1 MEIVVDVI
9 HQKMHASI
17 TKDIAAGSQRFV
29 KFKFNLDKEWNGL
42 KIFAQFRQGNAA
54 YNDFLDDENCV
65 YLPQEIQAGCCYLML
80 YGSNDSIIGTVCP
93 LALTI
98 NDNKLISNAE
108 SIEITESLY
117 NQLITEFMRLEHQ
130 VSDFTNNDDI
140 VKRINEAV
148 VKELDKFN
156 LEELCDEC
164 LEAVDSANRAA
175 EDAEAVRAEVEAGG
189 FIESLK
195 DQNAGKKFKVW
206 SGTQAEYDAV
216 EEKENN
222 CLYIIEDDTDLQQ
235 AIEKVNTDL
244 AYLVGCG
251 TVNPNSL
258 SNLECLF
265 YIQYE

>member
-1 MEIVVDVI
+1 MEIVVDVMQ
-9 HQKMHASI
+9 QKMHASI

-29 KFKFNLDKEWNGL
+29 KFKFNLDNEWNGL
-42 KIFAQFRQGNAA
+42 KIFAQFRQGDAA

-117 NQLITEFMRLEHQ
+117 NQLITEFMRLERQ

-140 VKRINEAV
+140 VNRINEAV
-148 VKELDKFN
+148 EKEVDEFN
-156 LEELCDEC
+156 FEELCDEC
-164 LEAVDSANRAA
+164 REAA

-195 DQNAGKKFKVW
+195 EQNEGKKFKIW
-206 SGTQAEYDAV
+206 TGTRAKYEAL
-216 EEKENN
+216 EEIDPE
-222 CLYIIEDDTDLQQ
+222 CLYMIEDDTSLEE
-235 AIEKVNTDL
+235 AINKVNNDL

-251 TVNPNSL
+251 TANPN
-258 SNLECLF
+258 NLPNLNCLF

>member
-80 YGSNDSIIGTVCP
+80 YGSNESTIGTVCP

-117 NQLITEFMRLEHQ
+117 NQLITEFMRLERQ

-140 VKRINEAV
+140 VNRIN
-148 VKELDKFN
+148 K
-156 LEELCDEC
+156 
-164 LEAVDSANRAA
+164 
-175 EDAEAVRAEVEAGG
+175 
-189 FIESLK
+189 
-195 DQNAGKKFKVW
+195 
-206 SGTQAEYDAV
+206 AV
-216 EEKENN
+216 EKEVDEFNFEVTN
-222 CLYIIEDDTDLQQ
+222 DGNLMFANGDKLLKNVGYVKGDKGDKGDKGENGTDYILTEADKTDIA
-235 AIEKVNTDL
+235 AIVISNFTDVSE
-244 AYLVGCG
+244 VG
-251 TVNPNSL
+251 
-258 SNLECLF
+258 
-265 YIQYE
+265 Q